1 MSHASGTQIL
11 RLSLSVSY
19 IAISHSSR
27 TEATSRV
34 LILSGGV
41 DTCAIL
47 AAARELGVTFAAGV
61 TVSTGPNSPD
71 LPFAIAAAEE
81 AGLLHHVV
89 HVTSADLVGTHLP
102 ACVKLLNTFDG
113 MTLRNSLVV
122 AAAMQ
127 KVSTTL
133 LYSCKVSVHKHT
145 HTHV

>member
-1 MSHASGTQIL
+1 MPLTLQL
-11 RLSLSVSY
+11 VEDRRRLQQV
-19 IAISHSSR
+19 
-27 TEATSRV
+27 EALAVVLPQACFMTTSRV

-47 AAARELGVTFAAGV
+47 AAARELGITFAAGI
-61 TVSTGPNSPD
+61 TVSTGPDSPD

-81 AGLLHHVV
+81 AGLMHHVV

-127 KVSTTL
+127 KRIDADCS
-133 LYSCKVSVHKHT
+133 K
-145 HTHV
+145 